1 VDVFR
6 FDSEVT
12 STQRSKTG
20 ASPRNGGLYGR
31 GRARLRGTLSD
42 GTARGVCWRRLFA
55 IFQIAPRALH
65 TPTAWYSTAHSPGR
79 CLAAPPPR
87 AKPGSRVRSG
97 LPHSRELTA
106 EARPVELTFA
116 SARA

>member
-1 VDVFR
+1 MLASAICYFSNSATR
-6 FDSEVT
+6 T
-12 STQRSKTG
+12 SH
-20 ASPRNGGLYGR
+20 
-31 GRARLRGTLSD
+31 AR
-42 GTARGVCWRRLFA
+42 
-55 IFQIAPRALH
+55 
-65 TPTAWYSTAHSPGR
+65 TAWYSAAHSPGR

-116 SARA
+116 RELDHSDDVQDRTLLPYPRFACSPHYLPTMSTLPEECRR